1 MIILEKLRVLH
12 HPMQDDGDI
21 LGKTHPSK
29 DISNYAYTLAFSKN
43 ADIELV
49 VKGSHENVYFEVTRL

>member
-1 MIILEKLRVLH
+1 MLH